1 MPTTASSLF
10 GLSLLGALALFSAV
24 RPRLALLC
32 FLFCVPVP
40 SLPEWLGFDPRLYW
54 AFFLGA
60 RAVYEGLVR
69 GDVRMPKHAIA
80 AWLGFVGVAALVL
93 RVNHYGI
100 GGEDLESAYSFFR
113 YFIGGSLIFF
123 SFRQFVTTR
132 EEMRP
137 FILLFAASVLCVSAE
152 GLFEAGSSYA
162 AGGGGRIEGVFGNPN
177 YLAGFLALS
186 VSILQLLRPFLHA
199 DQVRSRRFLRIAI
212 VCAALCCVATF
223 SRGGITALVLAAS
236 LNWFLREGSKVTVKR
251 VVLAL
256 LPVAIT
262 VTALTTAQLMTVRFH
277 VSYSADPGTT
287 DIAALNQSFE
297 DLTRL
302 EAALYAIDLFAQHPV
317 FGSGIGTFAAT
328 NYQNTGNYVANHDTY
343 LEILTG
349 TGVVGLLLI
358 FRVLWVL
365 VAALDGAQ
373 RRALA
378 PVLGVVLAVG
388 ATTDLFQAL
397 EFFAVL
403 ALAYCFS
410 TVCLATHVVHQE
422 VTS

>member
-10 GLSLLGALALFSAV
+10 GLTLLGALALVSVA

-32 FLFCVPVP
+32 FVFFVPVP

-60 RAVYEGLVR
+60 RAVYEGLLR
-69 GDVRMPKHAIA
+69 GDARLPAHAIA
-80 AWLGFVGVAALVL
+80 AWLGFVGLAALVL
-93 RVNHYGI
+93 RVNHYGLSS
-100 GGEDLESAYSFFR
+100 EDLEAAYSFFR

-123 SFRQFVTTR
+123 SFRQFVTNR
-132 EEMRP
+132 DEMKP
-137 FILLFAASVLCVSAE
+137 FILVFAASVLCVSGE
-152 GLFEAGSSYA
+152 GLFEAASSYA

-186 VSILQLLRPFLHA
+186 VSILQLLRQFLRT
-199 DQVRSRRFLRIAI
+199 DQVRSRRFLRVAM
-212 VCAALCCVATF
+212 VSAALCCVATF

-236 LNWFLREGSKVTVKR
+236 LNWFLREGSKVTAKR
-251 VVLAL
+251 IVLAL
-256 LPVAIT
+256 LPVAVT

-302 EAALYAIDLFAQHPV
+302 EAALYAVDLFFQHPV

-349 TGVVGLLLI
+349 TGTAGLLLM
-358 FRVLWVL
+358 FRILWVL
-365 VAALDGAQ
+365 GAALSPAQ
-373 RRALA
+373 RRSLV
-378 PVLGVVLAVG
+378 PVFGVVLAVG
-388 ATTDLFQAL
+388 ATTDLVQAI

-403 ALAYCFS
+403 ALAYGFS
-410 TVCLATHVVHQE
+410 TVYMSARVGGTELAT
-422 VTS
+422 